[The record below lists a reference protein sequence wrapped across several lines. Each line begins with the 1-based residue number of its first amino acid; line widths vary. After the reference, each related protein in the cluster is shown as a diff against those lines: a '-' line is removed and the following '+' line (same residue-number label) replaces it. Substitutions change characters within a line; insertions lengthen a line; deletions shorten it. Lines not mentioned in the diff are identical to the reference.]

1 MLDITSK
8 TFHRTFIL
16 LNFENVSENILPIG
30 ADLLEFTFIAEFSI
44 LEASFAGKMDI
55 KSNWVLTST

>member
-30 ADLLEFTFIAEFSI
+30 ADLLEFTFIAEFCI
-44 LEASFAGKMDI
+44 LEVSFAGRMDI
-55 KSNWVLTST
+55 KSN

>member
-30 ADLLEFTFIAEFSI
+30 AGLLEFTFIAEFCI
-44 LEASFAGKMDI
+44 LVVSFAGKMDI
-55 KSNWVLTST
+55 KSN